1 MGLNKKILEEISE
14 KTKDDEEMKNFLI
27 SILQI
32 ENKGIGHY
40 KQEYNLQLEK
50 YCKEVERKCV

>member
-1 MGLNKKILEEISE
+1 MGLNKKILEKIFK

-27 SILQI
+27 SILQA
-32 ENKGIGHY
+32 ENKGIAHY

-50 YCKEVERKCV
+50 YCKEVK